1 MSEKKIIVKD
11 EGDSI
16 VYDIQGDNITV
27 KDAMSMLIFA
37 LMAINDETTEG
48 LSEVDRYKS
57 KKELKKLVD
66 NIFD

>member
-11 EGDSI
+11 ECDSI

>member
-16 VYDIQGDNITV
+16 VYDIQGDNVTV
-27 KDAMSMLIFA
+27 KDAMDMLIFA
-37 LMAINDETTEG
+37 LMAINDEATEG